1 MPETEDEYQTT
12 KKKEEVVG
20 PDTEKEDEKK
30 GDEEE
35 HVKEQEG
42 VKVELLDRDLW
53 HKFRERDSS
62 H

>member
-1 MPETEDEYQTT
+1 MPEKEDEYQTT

-20 PDTEKEDEKK
+20 PEEDEEE

>member
-1 MPETEDEYQTT
+1 LPEKEDEYQTT

-20 PDTEKEDEKK
+20 PEEDEEE